1 MSSRKDNDNLL
12 KMTKDDLQRW
22 IQAEVDRNPHL
33 MQRREQLGQVEE
45 WVKQKER
52 DSTYTCLLYSNAHE
66 SVLECESVMKGL
78 YGMLGLEYRDED
90 SEEEGGGEPLDV
102 IHLTDEEEDRQE
114 NSVFNGDDDDD
125 DIVVIDLGATK
136 ETLEPMLEKVTVA
149 IQNSSRLI
157 QDLVHMVNK
166 TSSISAVSPSSSS
179 SDFSN
184 RPSSTLTPETSHSES
199 VTLKLE
205 IPENSISIV
214 KTESLSRSPEM
225 SSLLSNSEQNKS
237 IAHQKPDSKPTI
249 KTEPQLE
256 MSISNQH
263 ETAASL
269 NCTSLKLIKTEP
281 QLIAVSPSE
290 TPETIASPNLGSLAT
305 IKTEHQLLVI
315 KPEMTSPPSP
325 SEPFKIPS
333 IKSEPQLTAL
343 TPETSLLESDP
354 EQSNSLNSD
363 HKATRNTELMLP
375 AMTSEI
381 PLFSEQLKPSACPIL
396 ASVAS
401 NEIDPQVTPSEMS
414 SPSSSSEQME
424 TAASDNTST
433 IETNQ
438 TEPVSSLPSNSE
450 EAETLARHDSEST
463 DENQK
468 PKTWSKSVKPSVPT
482 RSPTT
487 RLRSKNSV
495 PGTSASC
502 PQKDTTRASSPADSN
517 NEPSDTEDL
526 PASPADSDYEPSESQ
541 SESSSDSDYEAPKSQ
556 SELSTDTT
564 DYTSRNNAPAE
575 YSSPDQSSKSS
586 SSESSKPS
594 QEHEEIKLKVS
605 MEVLGKRQH
614 NLWCKGTVQEVQTA
628 EDGLRYKVEFKS
640 GKEIVLPAHHV
651 ASLKPALL
659 KDLFIGCRVVASSK
673 DDEGKVSFNAAVLV
687 ELPERKNR
695 MRFLVFYDNGEVA
708 YLSLPDLHLVCK
720 QLKKVWKDIEDETL
734 RLQVKEYLRA
744 YPNPIA
750 VVLRVG
756 QDTKAM
762 RNGKFETCTV
772 LQLDGSLIQ
781 ICFKKDKQ
789 KEWIYKGSEKL
800 EHIVNIKERLAKDKP
815 QKTALQKTQHKL
827 QQPYQQKTQQPQ
839 QQPQQQKVQQPQQQ
853 KVQQKVQQ
861 PQQQKVQQKVQQ
873 PQQQKVQQ
881 PQQQKVQQPQQQK
894 VQQPQQQKV
903 QQPQQQKVQQFFQ
916 QKPHQPSQ
924 QKTQQP
930 QQQKVQQP
938 QQQKVQ
944 QFFQQKPLQPSQ
956 QKAQQPAAT
965 TGNAT
970 SQRNTTSSLTTA
982 ASATVTLTS
991 VTSAA
996 VSQAT
1001 RQSDTVTK
1009 TSSIRPQM
1017 ITSAAFQPKVLL
1029 QRLTV
1034 LSPVLPAV
1042 CVSKD
1047 SMHTV
1052 KPATANSTSNL
1063 RSAKRPAPDE
1073 EEECASDGEECVSK
1087 EEDKAVLKQHQCKSI
1102 YLHHRCCPACLDGV
1116 RPSQVDMHHGQ
1127 NPLLIPL
1134 LFKFRRM
1141 TARRRIDGKV
1151 FFHIFY
1157 RSPCGRSLCDMQEVQ
1172 EYLFETRGDFLF
1184 LEMFCMD
1191 PFVLVNRARPPS
1203 TSTSKPHLYLPDIS
1217 DGREVLPVPCVNEVD
1232 NTLAPNISYT
1242 KDRVPAPGVSINTS
1256 SDFLIGCDC
1265 TDGCLDRS
1273 KCACHQ
1279 LTIEA
1284 TSLRSGGPVDVSA
1297 GYTHKRLPTTLPTG
1311 VYECNPLCRCDPRT
1325 CSNRLVQHGLQLR
1338 LELFM
1343 TQHKGWGIRC
1353 KDDVAKGTFVCV
1365 FTGKIV
1371 NEDRMNEDD
1380 TVSGNDYLANLDFIE
1395 GVEKLKE
1402 GYESEAYC
1410 SDTEVES
1417 NKKTI
1422 TMKTGPLWKNT
1433 LYQEDSSSSE
1443 EREEPMELD
1452 TEQEEMEVSLT
1463 SLREKILSHKP
1474 HEASK
1479 DAQEKVTKQMRED
1492 GQETSGPK
1500 RCFARKSFQ
1509 RRVKPLVTTDAKEK
1523 TRTAL
1528 TGNNTRRLFSGED
1541 TCYIIDARQEGNLGR
1556 FINHS
1561 CSPNLF
1567 VQNVFVDTHD
1577 LRFPWVAFFASK
1589 RIKAGAELTWDY
1601 NYEVG
1606 SVEGKVL
1613 LCCCGSLRCTGRLL

>member
-1 MSSRKDNDNLL
+1 MSSRKDDDNLL
-12 KMTKDDLQRW
+12 RMTKDDLQRW
-22 IQAEVDRNPHL
+22 IQAEVERNPHL
-33 MQRREQLGQVEE
+33 VQRREQLVQVEE

-52 DSTYTCLLYSNAHE
+52 ESTYTHLLYGNAHE

-90 SEEEGGGEPLDV
+90 SEEEGGGGEPLDV
-102 IHLTDEEEDRQE
+102 IHVTDEEEYRQE
-114 NSVFNGDDDDD
+114 NSVFNGDDD

-149 IQNSSRLI
+149 IQKSSRLV

-166 TSSISAVSPSSSS
+166 TSSVSAVSPSSSS

-184 RPSSTLTPETSHSES
+184 RPSSTSTPETSHSES
-199 VTLKLE
+199 VTSKIIPLKME
-205 IPENSISIV
+205 IPENSIAIV
-214 KTESLSRSPEM
+214 KTESLSRAPEM
-225 SSLLSNSEQNKS
+225 SSLLSNSEQKKS
-237 IAHQKPDSKPTI
+237 IACQKPDSKPTI
-249 KTEPQLE
+249 KTEPQPTALTPWE

-269 NCTSLKLIKTEP
+269 NCPSLKLIKTEP
-281 QLIAVSPSE
+281 QLTAVSPSE
-290 TPETIASPNLGSLAT
+290 TLETIASPNFGSIAT
-305 IKTEHQLLVI
+305 IKTEPQLSVI
-315 KPEMTSPPSP
+315 KPEMTSPPSI
-325 SEPFKIPS
+325 SKPFKISS
-333 IKSEPQLTAL
+333 IKTEPQPTAL
-343 TPETSLLESDP
+343 TPETSLLESDL

-363 HKATRNTELMLP
+363 HEAASNTGLTLP
-375 AMTSEI
+375 AMSSEI
-381 PLFSEQLKPSACPIL
+381 PSFSRDSEQLKVSACPNS

-401 NEIDPQVTPSEMS
+401 NETDPQLPLVTPVEMS
-414 SPSSSSEQME
+414 SPPSSSEQME
-424 TAASDNTST
+424 TAASDNASEST
-433 IETNQ
+433 
-438 TEPVSSLPSNSE
+438 TEIPPEVSSLPSNSE
-450 EAETLARHDSEST
+450 EAVTLASHDSEST
-463 DENQK
+463 DETGK
-468 PKTWSKSVKPSVPT
+468 PKTRSKSAKPSVPT
-482 RSPTT
+482 ISPTT
-487 RLRSKNSV
+487 RLRSSKNTA
-495 PGTSASC
+495 PGTSTSC
-502 PQKDTTRASSPADSN
+502 PQRETTRASSPADN
-517 NEPSDTEDL
+517 NNDPSDTEDL
-526 PASPADSDYEPSESQ
+526 SASPADSDYEPPESHSESLI
-541 SESSSDSDYEAPKSQ
+541 DSDHEPPKSQ

-564 DYTSRNNAPAE
+564 DDTGGNNAPAE
-575 YSSPDQSSKSS
+575 SSSPDESSKSS

-594 QEHEEIKLKVS
+594 QEHKEIKLNVS
-605 MEVLGKRQH
+605 MGVLGKRQH
-614 NLWCKGTVQEVQTA
+614 NVWCKGTVQEVQTA

-651 ASLKPALL
+651 ASLKPPVL

-695 MRFLVFYDNGEVA
+695 MRFLVFYDDGQA
-708 YLSLPDLHLVCK
+708 DYLALPDFHVVCK

-734 RLQVKEYLRA
+734 QLQVKEYLRV

-756 QDTKAM
+756 QDTMAM
-762 RNGKFETCTV
+762 RNGNFEACTV

-789 KEWIYKGSEKL
+789 KEWIFKGSDKL
-800 EHIVNIKERLAKDKP
+800 EHIVNIKQRLAKDKP
-815 QKTALQKTQHKL
+815 QKKALQKTQHKL
-827 QQPYQQKTQQPQ
+827 Q
-839 QQPQQQKVQQPQQQ
+839 
-853 KVQQKVQQ
+853 
-861 PQQQKVQQKVQQ
+861 
-873 PQQQKVQQ
+873 
-881 PQQQKVQQPQQQK
+881 
-894 VQQPQQQKV
+894 
-903 QQPQQQKVQQFFQ
+903 
-916 QKPHQPSQ
+916 QPSQ

-930 QQQKVQQP
+930 QQQK
-938 QQQKVQ
+938 
-944 QFFQQKPLQPSQ
+944 
-956 QKAQQPAAT
+956 AQQPAVT

-970 SQRNTTSSLTTA
+970 PQHNITSSLTTV
-982 ASATVTLTS
+982 ASATVTSTS

-996 VSQAT
+996 VSSVRAT
-1001 RQSDTVTK
+1001 RQSDPVTK
-1009 TSSIRPQM
+1009 TLSISPQKIM
-1017 ITSAAFQPKVLL
+1017 SAAFQPKVIL
-1029 QRLTV
+1029 QRLTM
-1034 LSPVLPAV
+1034 LSAV

-1052 KPATANSTSNL
+1052 KSATANSTSNL

-1073 EEECASDGEECVSK
+1073 EEELVSEEEELVSEEEELVSEEEEHVSEEEDCVSK
-1087 EEDKAVLKQHQCKSI
+1087 QHQYKSI

-1116 RPSQVDMHHGQ
+1116 RPSQVDMHRGQ

-1172 EYLFETRGDFLF
+1172 EYLFETRCDFLF

-1203 TSTSKPHLYLPDIS
+1203 TSTGKPHLYLPDIS
-1217 DGREVLPVPCVNEVD
+1217 EGREVLPVPCVNEVD
-1232 NTLAPNISYT
+1232 STLAPNISYT
-1242 KDRVPAPGVSINTS
+1242 KDRVPAPGVSVNTS

-1284 TSLRSGGPVDVSA
+1284 TSLCSGGPVDVSA

-1365 FTGKIV
+1365 FTGKII

-1395 GVEKLKE
+1395 GVEKPKE
-1402 GYESEAYC
+1402 GYESAAYC

-1422 TMKTGPLWKNT
+1422 TMKTGPLRKNT

-1452 TEQEEMEVSLT
+1452 TEQEVEV
-1463 SLREKILSHKP
+1463 RKLSHKP
-1474 HEASK
+1474 HETSK
-1479 DAQEKVTKQMRED
+1479 DAQKKVTKQMRED

-1509 RRVKPLVTTDAKEK
+1509 RRVKPLVTTDAKNEK

-1528 TGNNTRRLFSGED
+1528 TGNNTRRLFNGEE

-1589 RIKAGAELTWDY
+1589 RIKAGTEVMWDY

-1613 LCCCGSLRCTGRLL
+1613 LCCCGSLQCTGRLL

>member
-1 MSSRKDNDNLL
+1 MSSRKDDDNLL
-12 KMTKDDLQRW
+12 RMTKDDLQRW
-22 IQAEVDRNPHL
+22 IQAEVERNPHL
-33 MQRREQLGQVEE
+33 VQRREQLVQVEE

-52 DSTYTCLLYSNAHE
+52 ESTYTHLLYGNAHE

-90 SEEEGGGEPLDV
+90 SEEEGGGGEPPDI
-102 IHLTDEEEDRQE
+102 IHVTDEEEYRQE
-114 NSVFNGDDDDD
+114 NSVFNGDDD

-149 IQNSSRLI
+149 IQKSSRLV

-166 TSSISAVSPSSSS
+166 TSSISAVSPSS

-199 VTLKLE
+199 VASKIIPLKME
-205 IPENSISIV
+205 IPENSIAIV
-214 KTESLSRSPEM
+214 KNESLSRAPEM
-225 SSLLSNSEQNKS
+225 SSLLRNSEQKKS
-237 IAHQKPDSKPTI
+237 IACQKPDSKPTI
-249 KTEPQLE
+249 KTEPQPTALTPWE

-269 NCTSLKLIKTEP
+269 NCPSLKLIKTEP
-281 QLIAVSPSE
+281 QLTAVSPSE
-290 TPETIASPNLGSLAT
+290 TLETIASPNFGSIAT
-305 IKTEHQLLVI
+305 IKTEPQLSVI
-315 KPEMTSPPSP
+315 KPEMTSPPSI
-325 SEPFKIPS
+325 SKPFKISS
-333 IKSEPQLTAL
+333 IKTEPQLTAL
-343 TPETSLLESDP
+343 TPETSLLESDL

-363 HKATRNTELMLP
+363 HEAVSNTGLTLS
-375 AMTSEI
+375 AMSSEI
-381 PLFSEQLKPSACPIL
+381 PSFSGDSEQLKVSA
-396 ASVAS
+396 SES
-401 NEIDPQVTPSEMS
+401 TTEIPPE
-414 SPSSSSEQME
+414 
-424 TAASDNTST
+424 
-433 IETNQ
+433 
-438 TEPVSSLPSNSE
+438 VSSLPSNSE
-450 EAETLARHDSEST
+450 EAVTLASHDSEST
-463 DENQK
+463 DETGK
-468 PKTWSKSVKPSVPT
+468 PKTSKSAKPSVPT
-482 RSPTT
+482 ISPTT
-487 RLRSKNSV
+487 RLRSSKNTA
-495 PGTSASC
+495 PGTSTSC
-502 PQKDTTRASSPADSN
+502 PQRETTRASSPADN
-517 NEPSDTEDL
+517 NNDPSDTEDL
-526 PASPADSDYEPSESQ
+526 SASPDDSDYEPPESH
-541 SESSSDSDYEAPKSQ
+541 SESSSDSDYEPPKSQSESLIDRDHKPPKSQ

-564 DYTSRNNAPAE
+564 DDTGGNNAPAE
-575 YSSPDQSSKSS
+575 SSSPDESSKSS

-594 QEHEEIKLKVS
+594 QEHKEIKLNVS
-605 MEVLGKRQH
+605 MGVLGKRQH
-614 NLWCKGTVQEVQTA
+614 NVWCKGTVQEVQTA

-651 ASLKPALL
+651 ASLKPPVL

-695 MRFLVFYDNGEVA
+695 MRFLVFYDDGQVD
-708 YLSLPDLHLVCK
+708 YLALPDFHVVCK

-734 RLQVKEYLRA
+734 QLQVKEYLRV

-756 QDTKAM
+756 QDTMAM
-762 RNGKFETCTV
+762 QNGNFEACTV

-789 KEWIYKGSEKL
+789 KEWIFKGSDKL
-800 EHIVNIKERLAKDKP
+800 EHIVNIKQRLAKDKP
-815 QKTALQKTQHKL
+815 QKKALQKTQHKL
-827 QQPYQQKTQQPQ
+827 QQP
-839 QQPQQQKVQQPQQQ
+839 
-853 KVQQKVQQ
+853 
-861 PQQQKVQQKVQQ
+861 
-873 PQQQKVQQ
+873 
-881 PQQQKVQQPQQQK
+881 
-894 VQQPQQQKV
+894 
-903 QQPQQQKVQQFFQ
+903 
-916 QKPHQPSQ
+916 SQ
-924 QKTQQP
+924 QKTEQP
-930 QQQKVQQP
+930 Q
-938 QQQKVQ
+938 
-944 QFFQQKPLQPSQ
+944 Q
-956 QKAQQPAAT
+956 QKAQQPAVT
-965 TGNAT
+965 RNAT
-970 SQRNTTSSLTTA
+970 PQRNITSSLTTV
-982 ASATVTLTS
+982 ASATVTSTS

-996 VSQAT
+996 VSPVWAI
-1001 RQSDTVTK
+1001 RQSDPVTK
-1009 TSSIRPQM
+1009 TLSISPQKIM
-1017 ITSAAFQPKVLL
+1017 SAAFQPKVVL
-1029 QRLTV
+1029 QRLTM
-1034 LSPVLPAV
+1034 LSAV

-1052 KPATANSTSNL
+1052 ESATANSTSNL
-1063 RSAKRPAPDE
+1063 RSVKRPAPDE
-1073 EEECASDGEECVSK
+1073 EEELVSEEEELVS
-1087 EEDKAVLKQHQCKSI
+1087 EEEERVSKQHQYKSI

-1116 RPSQVDMHHGQ
+1116 RPSQVDMHRGQ

-1172 EYLFETRGDFLF
+1172 EYLFETRCDFLF

-1203 TSTSKPHLYLPDIS
+1203 TSTGKPHLYLPDIS
-1217 DGREVLPVPCVNEVD
+1217 EGREVLPVPCVNEVD

-1242 KDRVPAPGVSINTS
+1242 KDRVPAPGVSVNTS

-1284 TSLRSGGPVDVSA
+1284 TSLCSGGPVDVSA

-1365 FTGKIV
+1365 FTGKII

-1402 GYESEAYC
+1402 GYESAAYC

-1422 TMKTGPLWKNT
+1422 SMKTGPLWKNT
-1433 LYQEDSSSSE
+1433 LYREDSSSSE

-1452 TEQEEMEVSLT
+1452 TEQEMEV
-1463 SLREKILSHKP
+1463 RKLSHKP
-1474 HEASK
+1474 HETSK
-1479 DAQEKVTKQMRED
+1479 DAQKKVTKQMRED

-1509 RRVKPLVTTDAKEK
+1509 RRVKPLVTTDAKNEK
-1523 TRTAL
+1523 MRTTL
-1528 TGNNTRRLFSGED
+1528 TGNNTRRLFNGEEA
-1541 TCYIIDARQEGNLGR
+1541 CYIIDARQEGNLGR

-1589 RIKAGAELTWDY
+1589 RIKAGTEVTWDY
-1601 NYEVG
+1601 NYKVG

>member
-1 MSSRKDNDNLL
+1 MSSRKDDDNLL
-12 KMTKDDLQRW
+12 RMTKDDLQRW
-22 IQAEVDRNPHL
+22 IQAEVERNPHL
-33 MQRREQLGQVEE
+33 VQRREQLVQVEE

-52 DSTYTCLLYSNAHE
+52 ESTYTHLLYGNAHE

-90 SEEEGGGEPLDV
+90 SEEEGGGGEPLDV
-102 IHLTDEEEDRQE
+102 IHVTDEEEYRQE
-114 NSVFNGDDDDD
+114 NSVFNGDDD

-149 IQNSSRLI
+149 IQKSSRLV

-166 TSSISAVSPSSSS
+166 TSSVSAVSPSSSS

-184 RPSSTLTPETSHSES
+184 RPSSTSTPETSHSES
-199 VTLKLE
+199 VTSKIIPLKME
-205 IPENSISIV
+205 IPENSIAIV
-214 KTESLSRSPEM
+214 KTESLSRAPEM
-225 SSLLSNSEQNKS
+225 SSLLSNSEQKKS
-237 IAHQKPDSKPTI
+237 IACQKPDSKPTI
-249 KTEPQLE
+249 KTEPQPTALTPWE

-269 NCTSLKLIKTEP
+269 NCPSLKLIKTEP
-281 QLIAVSPSE
+281 QLTAVSPSE
-290 TPETIASPNLGSLAT
+290 TLETIASPNFGSIAT
-305 IKTEHQLLVI
+305 IKTEPQLSVI
-315 KPEMTSPPSP
+315 KPEMTSPPSI
-325 SEPFKIPS
+325 SKPFKISS
-333 IKSEPQLTAL
+333 IKTEPQPTAL
-343 TPETSLLESDP
+343 TPETSLLESDL

-363 HKATRNTELMLP
+363 HEAASNTGLTLP
-375 AMTSEI
+375 AMSSEI
-381 PLFSEQLKPSACPIL
+381 PSFSRDSEQLKVSACPNS

-401 NEIDPQVTPSEMS
+401 NETDPQLPLVTPVEMS
-414 SPSSSSEQME
+414 SPPSSSEQME
-424 TAASDNTST
+424 TAASDNASEST
-433 IETNQ
+433 
-438 TEPVSSLPSNSE
+438 TEIPPEVSSLPSNSE
-450 EAETLARHDSEST
+450 EAVTLASHDSEST
-463 DENQK
+463 DETGK
-468 PKTWSKSVKPSVPT
+468 PKTRSKSAKPSVPT
-482 RSPTT
+482 ISPTT
-487 RLRSKNSV
+487 RLRSSKNTA
-495 PGTSASC
+495 PGTSTSC
-502 PQKDTTRASSPADSN
+502 PQRETTRASSPADN
-517 NEPSDTEDL
+517 NNDPSDTEDL
-526 PASPADSDYEPSESQ
+526 SASPADSDYEPPESHSESLI
-541 SESSSDSDYEAPKSQ
+541 DSDHEPPKSQ

-564 DYTSRNNAPAE
+564 DDTGGNNAPAE
-575 YSSPDQSSKSS
+575 SSSPDESSKSS

-594 QEHEEIKLKVS
+594 QEHKEIKLNVS
-605 MEVLGKRQH
+605 MGVLGKRQH
-614 NLWCKGTVQEVQTA
+614 NVWCKGTVQEVQTA

-651 ASLKPALL
+651 ASLKPPVL

-695 MRFLVFYDNGEVA
+695 MRFLVFYDDGQA
-708 YLSLPDLHLVCK
+708 DYLALPDFHVVCK

-734 RLQVKEYLRA
+734 QLQVKEYLRV

-756 QDTKAM
+756 QDTMAM
-762 RNGKFETCTV
+762 RNGNFEACTV

-789 KEWIYKGSEKL
+789 KEWIFKGSDKL
-800 EHIVNIKERLAKDKP
+800 EHIVNIKQRLAKDKP
-815 QKTALQKTQHKL
+815 QKKALQKTQHKL
-827 QQPYQQKTQQPQ
+827 Q
-839 QQPQQQKVQQPQQQ
+839 
-853 KVQQKVQQ
+853 
-861 PQQQKVQQKVQQ
+861 
-873 PQQQKVQQ
+873 
-881 PQQQKVQQPQQQK
+881 
-894 VQQPQQQKV
+894 
-903 QQPQQQKVQQFFQ
+903 
-916 QKPHQPSQ
+916 QPSQ

-930 QQQKVQQP
+930 QQQK
-938 QQQKVQ
+938 
-944 QFFQQKPLQPSQ
+944 
-956 QKAQQPAAT
+956 AQQPAVT
-965 TGNAT
+965 RNAT
-970 SQRNTTSSLTTA
+970 PQHNITSSLTTV
-982 ASATVTLTS
+982 ASATVTSTS

-996 VSQAT
+996 VSSVRAT
-1001 RQSDTVTK
+1001 RQSDPVTK
-1009 TSSIRPQM
+1009 TLSISPQKIM
-1017 ITSAAFQPKVLL
+1017 SAAFQPKVIL
-1029 QRLTV
+1029 QRLTM
-1034 LSPVLPAV
+1034 LSAV

-1052 KPATANSTSNL
+1052 KSATANSTSNL

-1073 EEECASDGEECVSK
+1073 EEELVSEEEELVSEEEELVSEEEELVSEEEEHVSEEEDCVSK
-1087 EEDKAVLKQHQCKSI
+1087 QHQYKSI

-1116 RPSQVDMHHGQ
+1116 RPSQVDMHRGQ

-1172 EYLFETRGDFLF
+1172 EYLFETRCDFLF

-1203 TSTSKPHLYLPDIS
+1203 TSTGKPHLYLPDIS
-1217 DGREVLPVPCVNEVD
+1217 EGREVLPVPCVNEVD
-1232 NTLAPNISYT
+1232 STLAPNISYT
-1242 KDRVPAPGVSINTS
+1242 KDRVPAPGVSVNTS

-1284 TSLRSGGPVDVSA
+1284 TSLCSGGPVDVSA

-1365 FTGKIV
+1365 FTGKII

-1395 GVEKLKE
+1395 GVEKPKE
-1402 GYESEAYC
+1402 GYESAAYC

-1422 TMKTGPLWKNT
+1422 TMKTGPLRKNT

-1452 TEQEEMEVSLT
+1452 TEQEVEV
-1463 SLREKILSHKP
+1463 RKLSHKP
-1474 HEASK
+1474 HETSK
-1479 DAQEKVTKQMRED
+1479 DAQKKVTKQMRED

-1509 RRVKPLVTTDAKEK
+1509 RRVKPLVTTDAKNEK

-1528 TGNNTRRLFSGED
+1528 TGNNTRRLFNGEE

-1589 RIKAGAELTWDY
+1589 RIKAGTEVMWDY

-1613 LCCCGSLRCTGRLL
+1613 LCCCGSLQCTGRLL

>member
-1 MSSRKDNDNLL
+1 MNYSKAMSSKKDNDNLL

-22 IQAEVDRNPHL
+22 IQAEVNRNPHL
-33 MQRREQLGQVEE
+33 MQRREQLAQVEE
-45 WVKQKER
+45 WVMQKEK

-90 SEEEGGGEPLDV
+90 SEEEGGGEPLDFV
-102 IHLTDEEEDRQE
+102 HITNEEKDIEE
-114 NSVFNGDDDDD
+114 NSLFNGDDV
-125 DIVVIDLGATK
+125 VVIDLGAAK

-149 IQNSSRLI
+149 IQKSSRLV
-157 QDLVHMVNK
+157 QDLVHIVNK
-166 TSSISAVSPSSSS
+166 TSSTSAVSPSSSS
-179 SDFSN
+179 SDFTK
-184 RPSSTLTPETSHSES
+184 RPSLTSTPETSYSES
-199 VTLKLE
+199 VTSKLE
-205 IPENSISIV
+205 IPENSIAIV
-214 KTESLSRSPEM
+214 KTESLSRAPEM

-237 IAHQKPDSKPTI
+237 IAHQRPDPKPTI

-269 NCTSLKLIKTEP
+269 NCPSLKLIKTEP

-290 TPETIASPNLGSLAT
+290 TPQTISRPNFGSIAT
-305 IKTEHQLLVI
+305 TKSEPQLLVI
-315 KPEMTSPPSP
+315 KPERTSPPSI
-325 SEPFKIPS
+325 SVPFKIPS
-333 IKSEPQLTAL
+333 IKTEPQPTAL
-343 TPETSLLESDP
+343 TPETSLLESDF

-363 HKATRNTELMLP
+363 HKATFNTELTLL
-375 AMTSEI
+375 AVTSEI
-381 PLFSEQLKPSACPIL
+381 PSFSGDS
-396 ASVAS
+396 
-401 NEIDPQVTPSEMS
+401 D
-414 SPSSSSEQME
+414 QME
-424 TAASDNTST
+424 TAASDNTAT

-438 TEPVSSLPSNSE
+438 TELVSLLPSNSE
-450 EAETLARHDSEST
+450 EAVTLTRHDLEST

-468 PKTWSKSVKPSVPT
+468 PKTWSKSAKPSVPT
-482 RSPTT
+482 SSPTT
-487 RLRSKNSV
+487 RLRSSKNCA
-495 PGTSASC
+495 PGTSTSY
-502 PQKDTTRASSPADSN
+502 PQKDTTRASSPADSI

-526 PASPADSDYEPSESQ
+526 SASPADSDYEPPESQ
-541 SESSSDSDYEAPKSQ
+541 SDSSSDSDYEPPKSK
-556 SELSTDTT
+556 SDSMIDRDHGPPKSKPESLIDRDYGPPKSKPESLIDRDYGPPKSKPESLIDRDYGPPKSKAELSTDTT
-564 DYTSRNNAPAE
+564 NDSSSNNAPAE
-575 YSSPDQSSKSS
+575 SSSPDESSKSS

-594 QEHEEIKLKVS
+594 QEHKEIKLKVG
-605 MEVLGKRQH
+605 MGVLGKRQH

-651 ASLKPALL
+651 ASLMPAML

-673 DDEGKVSFNAAVLV
+673 DDEGKASFNAAVLV

-695 MRFLVFYDNGEVA
+695 MRFLVFYDDGQAA

-720 QLKKVWKDIEDETL
+720 QLKKVWKDIEDETVQ
-734 RLQVKEYLRA
+734 LQVKEYLCI

-762 RNGKFETCTV
+762 RNGQFETCTV

-789 KEWIYKGSEKL
+789 KEWIYKGSDKL

-815 QKTALQKTQHKL
+815 QTKTLQETQHKL
-827 QQPYQQKTQQPQ
+827 QQPSQQKTQQPQ
-839 QQPQQQKVQQPQQQ
+839 QQKAQHSFQQKPHLLSQKETQQPQQQ
-853 KVQQKVQQ
+853 KVQQFFQQKPHQPPQKEMQQ
-861 PQQQKVQQKVQQ
+861 PQQQKVQYSF
-873 PQQQKVQQ
+873 QQK
-881 PQQQKVQQPQQQK
+881 PHLPSQKET
-894 VQQPQQQKV
+894 

-924 QKTQQP
+924 QKM
-930 QQQKVQQP
+930 
-938 QQQKVQ
+938 
-944 QFFQQKPLQPSQ
+944 
-956 QKAQQPAAT
+956 QQPAAT

-970 SQRNTTSSLTTA
+970 PRHNTTSTLTA
-982 ASATVTLTS
+982 VASATVTSTS

-996 VSQAT
+996 VRPVQAT

-1009 TSSIRPQM
+1009 TSFIMPQKM
-1017 ITSAAFQPKVLL
+1017 MSAAFQPKVIL
-1029 QRLTV
+1029 QRM
-1034 LSPVLPAV
+1034 A
-1042 CVSKD
+1042 
-1047 SMHTV
+1047 MHTI
-1052 KPATANSTSNL
+1052 KSAIAKRTSNL
-1063 RSAKRPAPDE
+1063 RSSKRPATDE
-1073 EEECASDGEECVSK
+1073 EEECVSD
-1087 EEDKAVLKQHQCKSI
+1087 EEDKAVSQQH
-1102 YLHHRCCPACLDGV
+1102 LHHRCSPACLDGV
-1116 RPSQVDMHHGQ
+1116 RPPQVDMHRGQ

-1172 EYLFETRGDFLF
+1172 VYLFETCGDFLF

-1203 TSTSKPHLYLPDIS
+1203 TSSSKPHLYLPDIS

-1232 NTLAPNISYT
+1232 STLAPNISYT

-1284 TSLRSGGPVDVSA
+1284 TSLHSGGPVDVSA
-1297 GYTHKRLPTTLPTG
+1297 GYTHKRLPATLPTG

-1433 LYQEDSSSSE
+1433 LYQEDSSSCE

-1452 TEQEEMEVSLT
+1452 KEQEEMEVSRT
-1463 SLREKILSHKP
+1463 SSHEKILCHKP
-1474 HEASK
+1474 HKASK
-1479 DAQEKVTKQMRED
+1479 DAQEKVTNQMREN
-1492 GQETSGPK
+1492 ETSGSK
-1500 RCFARKSFQ
+1500 RCFARKSVQ
-1509 RRVKPLVTTDAKEK
+1509 GRVTPLVTTEK

-1528 TGNNTRRLFSGED
+1528 TGNNTRRLLNGEES
-1541 TCYIIDARQEGNLGR
+1541 CYVIDARQEGNLGR

-1567 VQNVFVDTHD
+1567 VQNIFVDTHD
-1577 LRFPWVAFFASK
+1577 LRFPWVAFFTSK
-1589 RIKAGAELTWDY
+1589 RVRAGTELTWDY

>member
-1 MSSRKDNDNLL
+1 MSSKKDNDNLL

-22 IQAEVDRNPHL
+22 IQAEVNRNPHL
-33 MQRREQLGQVEE
+33 MQRREQLAQVEE
-45 WVKQKER
+45 WVMQKEK

-90 SEEEGGGEPLDV
+90 SEEEGGGEPLDFV
-102 IHLTDEEEDRQE
+102 HITNEEKDIEE
-114 NSVFNGDDDDD
+114 NSLFNGDDV
-125 DIVVIDLGATK
+125 VVIDLGAAK

-149 IQNSSRLI
+149 IQRSSRLV

-166 TSSISAVSPSSSS
+166 TSSTSAVSPSSSS
-179 SDFSN
+179 SSDFTK
-184 RPSSTLTPETSHSES
+184 RPSSTSTPETSYSEF
-199 VTLKLE
+199 VTSKLE
-205 IPENSISIV
+205 IPENSIAIV
-214 KTESLSRSPEM
+214 KTESLSRAPEM

-237 IAHQKPDSKPTI
+237 IAHQKPDPKPTI

-269 NCTSLKLIKTEP
+269 NCSSLKLIKTEP
-281 QLIAVSPSE
+281 QLIEVSPSE
-290 TPETIASPNLGSLAT
+290 TPQTIASPNFGSIAT
-305 IKTEHQLLVI
+305 TKSESQLLVI
-315 KPEMTSPPSP
+315 KPERISPPSI
-325 SEPFKIPS
+325 SVPFKIPS
-333 IKSEPQLTAL
+333 IKTEPQPTAL
-343 TPETSLLESDP
+343 TPETSLLESDF

-363 HKATRNTELMLP
+363 HKATRNTEFTLL
-375 AMTSEI
+375 AVTSEI
-381 PLFSEQLKPSACPIL
+381 PSFSG
-396 ASVAS
+396 
-401 NEIDPQVTPSEMS
+401 D
-414 SPSSSSEQME
+414 SEQME
-424 TAASDNTST
+424 TAASDNTAT

-438 TEPVSSLPSNSE
+438 TELVSLLPSNSE
-450 EAETLARHDSEST
+450 EAVTLASHDLEST

-468 PKTWSKSVKPSVPT
+468 PKTWSKSAKPSVPT
-482 RSPTT
+482 SSPTT
-487 RLRSKNSV
+487 RLRSSKNYA
-495 PGTSASC
+495 PGTSTSY
-502 PQKDTTRASSPADSN
+502 PQKDTTRASSPADSI

-526 PASPADSDYEPSESQ
+526 SASPADSDYEPPESQ
-541 SESSSDSDYEAPKSQ
+541 SESSSDSDYEPPKSK
-556 SELSTDTT
+556 SESLIDRDYGPPKSKPESLTDRDYGPPKSKPELSTDTT
-564 DYTSRNNAPAE
+564 NDSSSNNAPAE
-575 YSSPDQSSKSS
+575 SSSPDESSKSS

-594 QEHEEIKLKVS
+594 QEHKEIKLKVG
-605 MEVLGKRQH
+605 MGVLGKRQH

-651 ASLKPALL
+651 ASLMPAML

-695 MRFLVFYDNGEVA
+695 MRFLVFYDDGQAA
-708 YLSLPDLHLVCK
+708 YLSLPDLRLVCK
-720 QLKKVWKDIEDETL
+720 QLKKVWKDIEDETVQ
-734 RLQVKEYLRA
+734 LQVKEYLCI

-762 RNGKFETCTV
+762 QNGQFETCTV

-789 KEWIYKGSEKL
+789 KEWIYKGSDKL

-815 QKTALQKTQHKL
+815 KL
-827 QQPYQQKTQQPQ
+827 Q
-839 QQPQQQKVQQPQQQ
+839 
-853 KVQQKVQQ
+853 
-861 PQQQKVQQKVQQ
+861 
-873 PQQQKVQQ
+873 
-881 PQQQKVQQPQQQK
+881 
-894 VQQPQQQKV
+894 
-903 QQPQQQKVQQFFQ
+903 
-916 QKPHQPSQ
+916 QPSQ

-930 QQQKVQQP
+930 QQQKVQHSFQQKPNLPSQKEKQQP

-944 QFFQQKPLQPSQ
+944 QFFQKKPHQPSQ
-956 QKAQQPAAT
+956 QKIQQPQQQKVQQPAAT

-970 SQRNTTSSLTTA
+970 PRHNTTSTLTTV
-982 ASATVTLTS
+982 ASATVTSTS

-996 VSQAT
+996 VFPVLAT

-1009 TSSIRPQM
+1009 TSSIRPQKM
-1017 ITSAAFQPKVLL
+1017 MSAAFQPKVIL
-1029 QRLTV
+1029 QRM
-1034 LSPVLPAV
+1034 A
-1042 CVSKD
+1042 
-1047 SMHTV
+1047 MHTV
-1052 KPATANSTSNL
+1052 KSAIANSTSNL
-1063 RSAKRPAPDE
+1063 RSSKRPATEE
-1073 EEECASDGEECVSK
+1073 EEECVSD
-1087 EEDKAVLKQHQCKSI
+1087 EEDNAVSQQH
-1102 YLHHRCCPACLDGV
+1102 LHHRCCPACLDGV
-1116 RPSQVDMHHGQ
+1116 RPSQVDMHRGQ

-1172 EYLFETRGDFLF
+1172 VYLFETCGDFLF

-1203 TSTSKPHLYLPDIS
+1203 TSNSKPHLYLPDIS

-1284 TSLRSGGPVDVSA
+1284 TSLHSGGPVDVSA
-1297 GYTHKRLPTTLPTG
+1297 GYTHKRLPATLPTG

-1433 LYQEDSSSSE
+1433 LYQEDSSS
-1443 EREEPMELD
+1443 
-1452 TEQEEMEVSLT
+1452 
-1463 SLREKILSHKP
+1463 
-1474 HEASK
+1474 
-1479 DAQEKVTKQMRED
+1479 
-1492 GQETSGPK
+1492 
-1500 RCFARKSFQ
+1500 C
-1509 RRVKPLVTTDAKEK
+1509 
-1523 TRTAL
+1523 
-1528 TGNNTRRLFSGED
+1528 
-1541 TCYIIDARQEGNLGR
+1541 EG
-1556 FINHS
+1556 
-1561 CSPNLF
+1561 
-1567 VQNVFVDTHD
+1567 V
-1577 LRFPWVAFFASK
+1577 
-1589 RIKAGAELTWDY
+1589 
-1601 NYEVG
+1601 
-1606 SVEGKVL
+1606 
-1613 LCCCGSLRCTGRLL
+1613 